1 MANKYTGWDNKKDSA
16 LTHALDLYKAMN
28 KRQKAIIM
36 ILVIAFILV
45 DIKIFGN
52 IADSFGEDKSNKE
65 NYKQAVE
72 CYEEAVENYDQQ
84 LLDDAYQ
91 MFSDL
96 SYYEDSY
103 EYILLIEEEKVKLT
117 TYQEAV
123 ELCQSENYVEAF
135 VKFETII
142 DYRDSQ
148 EYINNM
154 AEELYADAETM
165 IEEERYDTAKNIL
178 LRIPASATEY
188 YELAQETYNS
198 MDDIKS
204 DKNKAKTYENAMN
217 YYELGDYENA
227 QPLLIKVRDK
237 YDVTNELG
245 TIGDYYYGIA
255 QQYHSNGDY
264 DGFFE
269 TVDKI
274 DAEREWMEYEKT
286 ITYRDQVTEEYKTL
300 VTETANYILLTEGY
314 GAFKQYL
321 NDSVNA
327 GFTQVQ
333 ADKLL
338 GEKKP
343 VALGSLDPYDAWEF
357 KASDDIMEVS
367 YHKHELSFDYAIRD
381 VNGNLYSEALV
392 GGGYA
397 AAYYIGDSGYTMLTG
412 TVFIQEGCCATVDKP
427 VQLLI
432 RNDEGETLYRCEL
445 LSG

>member
-1 MANKYTGWDNKKDSA
+1 MNHTTQSKHHITVDNELITVGCKTNLHCQRKGEESYETYMNTTAFELFERRCRKYPQKDLMSYKTKLANGKYDNEEPFKWYTGEQA
-16 LTHALDLYKAMN
+16 LQKVVEMSSGIKAKYNLPKGSMVGVFLPNRAEWILITMALHRIGLVPVPLYATLGFSSINYVLDLT
-28 KRQKAIIM
+28 
-36 ILVIAFILV
+36 
-45 DIKIFGN
+45 DIKLIFT
-52 IADSFGEDKSNKE
+52 SS
-65 NYKQAVE
+65 
-72 CYEEAVENYDQQ
+72 
-84 LLDDAYQ
+84 
-91 MFSDL
+91 
-96 SYYEDSY
+96 
-103 EYILLIEEEKVKLT
+103 
-117 TYQEAV
+117 
-123 ELCQSENYVEAF
+123 
-135 VKFETII
+135 
-142 DYRDSQ
+142 
-148 EYINNM
+148 
-154 AEELYADAETM
+154 
-165 IEEERYDTAKNIL
+165 
-178 LRIPASATEY
+178 
-188 YELAQETYNS
+188 
-198 MDDIKS
+198 
-204 DKNKAKTYENAMN
+204 
-217 YYELGDYENA
+217 
-227 QPLLIKVRDK
+227 
-237 YDVTNELG
+237 
-245 TIGDYYYGIA
+245 
-255 QQYHSNGDY
+255 
-264 DGFFE
+264 E

-274 DAEREWMEYEKT
+274 DAAREWMEYEKT

-445 LSG
+445 LSGYPPQHFIIDVSGEDKILIYFNGFDGHVLSEDDWYGGVGDMGFIK